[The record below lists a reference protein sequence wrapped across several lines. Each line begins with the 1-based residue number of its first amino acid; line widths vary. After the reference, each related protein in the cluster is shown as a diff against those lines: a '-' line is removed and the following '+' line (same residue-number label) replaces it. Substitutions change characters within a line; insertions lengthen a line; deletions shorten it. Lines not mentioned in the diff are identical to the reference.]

1 MKRIVSV
8 QKVLGKCTGSLTP
21 TAKAIVEA
29 NKKDASQ
36 LRCIFNG
43 ADKYQV
49 TGQWMDQYVVNLKD
63 RSCTCRNWDIT
74 GIPCKHAIAAMY
86 DKMQNGS
93 DCGDPEDWVH
103 KCYWL
108 STWNAMYQYTI
119 DPINGK
125 NMWPRSSCPTTLLPP
140 KHHKQ
145 VFIIIYFE

>member
-1 MKRIVSV
+1 MIINLYFTNSVFTYTGRAATDSLTNNLCEVFNSKLDNARDKPIITCLEFIREYLMKRIVSV

-21 TAKAIVEA
+21 TTKPIIEA

-63 RSCTCRNWDIT
+63 KSCTRRTWDIT

-86 DKMQNGS
+86 DKM
-93 DCGDPEDWVH
+93 
-103 KCYWL
+103 
-108 STWNAMYQYTI
+108 
-119 DPINGK
+119 
-125 NMWPRSSCPTTLLPP
+125 
-140 KHHKQ
+140 
-145 VFIIIYFE
+145 